1 MKFTSAIITSVAFH
15 IILVLVAYFYPD
27 NAYKNDTT
35 YYVDLVQLGGTQYKA
50 SSTLKEKS
58 AESVAKTVSVKD
70 LSVKKEKKAEIT
82 YPDKESKRRSK
93 KKKEEE
99 EFVSVIKRKKSP
111 TNTTPASDSSED
123 EVGEFVRTGLSG
135 SGSGQGGIGGN
146 FPYAYYVETL
156 KSKIKSSWYNPLASS
171 GISGKFL
178 SVVYFRIFRNVNIG
192 SLKLQKKSG
201 NKYYDLSTIRV
212 IKEVVPF
219 PPLPSDYPELYLGVY
234 FEFEWER

>member
-1 MKFTSAIITSVAFH
+1 MKFSSAIIASVSLH
-15 IILVLVAYFYPD
+15 VIIVLIAYFYPESTY
-27 NAYKNDTT
+27 NNDTT
-35 YYVDLVQLGGTQYKA
+35 YYVDLVQLGGSPQKIITKSKVKSDKA
-50 SSTLKEKS
+50 SGE
-58 AESVAKTVSVKD
+58 TVSVKD
-70 LSVKKEKKAEIT
+70 LSVKKEKISKIT
-82 YPDKESKRRSK
+82 YPDKDSKRKS
-93 KKKEEE
+93 KKEEE
-99 EFVSVIKRKKSP
+99 EKFVSVVKREK
-111 TNTTPASDSSED
+111 TPKNIDPVSDSSDD
-123 EVGEFVRTGLSG
+123 EEGDYVRTGLSG
-135 SGSGQGGIGGN
+135 SGLGEGGTGGN

-156 KSKIKSSWYNPLASS
+156 KSKIKSSWYNPLSSS

-178 SVVYFRIFRNVNIG
+178 AVVYFRIFRDGSIG